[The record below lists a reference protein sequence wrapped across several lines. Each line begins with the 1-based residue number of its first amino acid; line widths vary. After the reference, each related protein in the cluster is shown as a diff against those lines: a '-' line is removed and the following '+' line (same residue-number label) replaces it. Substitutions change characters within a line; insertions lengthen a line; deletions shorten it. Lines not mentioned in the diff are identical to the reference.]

1 MINFVKF
8 LSRELMTEYLNSHK
22 FLCFFKVKTF
32 QPKQTVFTTRETEAN
47 TETCELKMKDVQ
59 Q

>member
-1 MINFVKF
+1 
-8 LSRELMTEYLNSHK
+8 MTKYLNSHK

-47 TETCELKMKDVQ
+47 TEICKLKMKDVQ